1 MKRIVKESDNQSL
14 LKTDSG
20 TTKMQ
25 IAELLGNQAVM
36 QMYSDIVQ
44 LALIPLKQDGCNC
57 GMYALAMALQE
68 FIGIVNIEEEGK
80 GVAKQLQG
88 FAVTYGYSNLG
99 EMFDA
104 DNLALVGN
112 AYLKHF
118 DLAFLCKCITVGFD
132 TKDQLRFLLKK
143 NKENKI
149 RILFPYAANEDITPD
164 TEGERLSPDE
174 MYKAHWSVINSFE
187 ETGKTWIFE
196 GNKIMNNQHVTLEN
210 LYKSNQ
216 KLGDEFDWRGYDR
229 TVKAGFLAP
238 EKQKGSNDY
247 SERVNLRGKVVF
259 VGKSSDVDTAIADYE
274 SQKAGL

>member
-25 IAELLGNQAVM
+25 ITELLGNQAVM

-44 LALIPLKQDGCNC
+44 LALIPLEQDGCNC

-68 FIGIVNIEEEGK
+68 FIGSVNSEAEGDS
-80 GVAKQLQG
+80 VAKQLQG

-112 AYLKHF
+112 EYLKHF

-132 TKDQLRFLLKK
+132 TKGQLRFLLKK
-143 NKENKI
+143 MRRIKSEYCFLMLQMETLPQIQREKGCRLI
-149 RILFPYAANEDITPD
+149 RCIWL
-164 TEGERLSPDE
+164 
-174 MYKAHWSVINSFE
+174 
-187 ETGKTWIFE
+187 TG
-196 GNKIMNNQHVTLEN
+196 L
-210 LYKSNQ
+210 
-216 KLGDEFDWRGYDR
+216 
-229 TVKAGFLAP
+229 
-238 EKQKGSNDY
+238 
-247 SERVNLRGKVVF
+247 
-259 VGKSSDVDTAIADYE
+259 
-274 SQKAGL
+274 